1 MKFLLSF
8 LIALFLL
15 ACAGAFSSKVTLG
28 TMTDPR
34 DGRTYKTVKIGSQT
48 WMAQNL
54 NYKTDSSF
62 CYNDDTS
69 KCAKYGRFYKL
80 ATAVGMPE
88 SECGKGK
95 ACRLPPGYVQGVCPS
110 GWHLP
115 SKAEW
120 DSLIA
125 VARSGGSAAGK
136 VLKSTWGWKKNNEF
150 FSRVNLLD
158 LFGFFGPT
166 PVTAMK
172 KWLNSGNGSDA
183 FSFSVLPA
191 GCRTDYEKTPYYSE
205 GLQTNFWTSSISG
218 CSSAELV
225 SFHYDRF
232 SVGGGGTAYGDACTA
247 NSVRCLKDENVRKV
261 ENPVEHVEV
270 TVDSMT
276 DPRDSQT
283 YKTVKIG
290 SQTWMAQNLNYEM
303 DYSYCFGDDTVN
315 CAKYGRLYKWNAA
328 NSACPEG
335 WYLPSMAEWDTL
347 FSIVGGDSTA
357 GKVLKSTSSWDACGD
372 GTDAVS
378 FSVLPAG
385 LKNPDGW
392 WFFKGEQAVFWSSTE
407 VDSSIANS
415 VELVYRFDNAQVRN
429 YNKDLLFSIRCLKGE
444 DRREGHAAAPIPSS
458 VVPHS
463 VAKSESGRK
472 DSGSKAGMTDFIT
485 DSRDGH
491 KYKTVKIGSQTWM
504 AENLNYKT
512 DSSFCYKDSASC
524 CDKYGRLYTWAAA
537 TSACPEGWHLPSEDE
552 WKTLFRVV
560 DKRTSIGTSL
570 KSASGWNGDEGLDSF
585 GFCAL
590 PAGKRRIEYMS
601 GCESN
606 GRKFTDRRIRYSE
619 EGGVANFWGSTEAK
633 DSENRDAY
641 MVYLSPKRESSGFF
655 GDKEYAYSVRCVM
668 D

>member
-8 LIALFLL
+8 FIGLFLL
-15 ACAGAFSSKVTLG
+15 ACAGLSSSKVTLG

-62 CYNDDTS
+62 CYKDDTS

-136 VLKSTWGWKKNNEF
+136 VLKSTSGWKKNNEV
-150 FSRVNLLD
+150 FSQVNLLD
-158 LFGFFGPT
+158 LLGFFGPT

-247 NSVRCLKDENVRKV
+247 NSVRCVKDENVRKV
-261 ENPVEHVEV
+261 EKPVDPIEV

-276 DPRDSQT
+276 DSRDGQT

-303 DYSYCFGDDTVN
+303 DYSYCFGDDTAN
-315 CAKYGRLYKWNAA
+315 CDKYGRLYKWNAA

-429 YNKDLLFSIRCLKGE
+429 YNKDLLFSIRCLKGN
-444 DRREGHAAAPIPSS
+444 D
-458 VVPHS
+458 
-463 VAKSESGRK
+463 
-472 DSGSKAGMTDFIT
+472 
-485 DSRDGH
+485 
-491 KYKTVKIGSQTWM
+491 
-504 AENLNYKT
+504 
-512 DSSFCYKDSASC
+512 
-524 CDKYGRLYTWAAA
+524 
-537 TSACPEGWHLPSEDE
+537 PELPS
-552 WKTLFRVV
+552 
-560 DKRTSIGTSL
+560 
-570 KSASGWNGDEGLDSF
+570 KSASDSVDQSSKSIDAAPPVQPF
-585 GFCAL
+585 ENSGVRRAL
-590 PAGKRRIEYMS
+590 
-601 GCESN
+601 
-606 GRKFTDRRIRYSE
+606 
-619 EGGVANFWGSTEAK
+619 
-633 DSENRDAY
+633 
-641 MVYLSPKRESSGFF
+641 
-655 GDKEYAYSVRCVM
+655 
-668 D
+668 

>member
-8 LIALFLL
+8 LICLFLL
-15 ACAGAFSSKVTLG
+15 ACAGVFSSKDSLG
-28 TMTDPR
+28 SMTDPR
-34 DGRTYKTVKIGSQT
+34 DGQTYKTVKIGSQT

-62 CYNDDTS
+62 CYNDDS
-69 KCAKYGRFYKL
+69 SNCAKYGRLYKL
-80 ATAVGMPE
+80 STAVGKPE

-95 ACRLPPGYVQGVCPS
+95 PCSLPSGYIQGVCPS

-115 SKAEW
+115 SRAEW
-120 DSLIA
+120 DTLIA
-125 VARSGGSAAGK
+125 AAGGKSVAGK
-136 VLKSTWGWKKNNEF
+136 VLKSSSGWEKNKEA
-150 FSRVNLLD
+150 FSKMDLLG
-158 LFGFFGPT
+158 LFGPS
-166 PVTAMK
+166 PLVAWN
-172 KWLNSGNGSDA
+172 KWSNSGNGDDDFL
-183 FSFSVLPA
+183 FSAMPG
-191 GCRTDYEKTPYYSE
+191 GCRTDFSKLIYSSL
-205 GLQTNFWTSSISG
+205 GKYTIFWTSTIRG

-225 SFHYDRF
+225 SFSYEYS
-232 SVGGGGTAYGDACTA
+232 SVGAGGDPWGSYCYA
-247 NSVRCLKDENVRKV
+247 NPVRCLKDENVRKV

-303 DYSYCFGDDTVN
+303 DYSYCFGDDTAN
-315 CAKYGRLYKWNAA
+315 CDKYGRLYKWNAA

-357 GKVLKSTSSWDACGD
+357 GKVLKSTSGWDACGD

-444 DRREGHAAAPIPSS
+444 DRREGNAATPIPSS

-463 VAKSESGRK
+463 VAESDSGRK

-512 DSSFCYKDSASC
+512 DSSFCYKDSASY

-537 TSACPEGWHLPSEDE
+537 TTACPEGWHLPSDDE
-552 WKTLFRVV
+552 WNTLRSVVGKRLSIGAALRSTSGWGGNTKSLDAFGFSVLRAGYRYISHVERHIGGGRFEIIGSSPKYDNGGHTFFWGTAENNDAFRVH
-560 DKRTSIGTSL
+560 IN
-570 KSASGWNGDEGLDSF
+570 W
-585 GFCAL
+585 
-590 PAGKRRIEYMS
+590 
-601 GCESN
+601 
-606 GRKFTDRRIRYSE
+606 YSE
-619 EGGVANFWGSTEAK
+619 SA
-633 DSENRDAY
+633 DI
-641 MVYLSPKRESSGFF
+641 SS
-655 GDKEYAYSVRCVM
+655 DKENAYSVRCLK